1 MDFRCEQQLIASQE
15 RRRVDQDPNDDR
27 ARIGQKTDLIITLPT
42 GPILEGF
49 ICEVSGGIPAG
60 CPKKIWTDK
69 LKIMVGM
76 RDMINR
82 IVMTFPGL
90 LPEDYMKIVVFG
102 CQVIGNFFFL
112 FFRINI

>member
-1 MDFRCEQQLIASQE
+1 MDFRCEQQLVANQE
-15 RRRVDQDPNDDR
+15 KRRVDQDPNDNY

-60 CPKKIWTDK
+60 CLKKIWTDK

-76 RDMINR
+76 YDMINR
-82 IVMTFPGL
+82 IIMTFPRL

-102 CQVIGNFFFL
+102 CQVIGNF
-112 FFRINI
+112 